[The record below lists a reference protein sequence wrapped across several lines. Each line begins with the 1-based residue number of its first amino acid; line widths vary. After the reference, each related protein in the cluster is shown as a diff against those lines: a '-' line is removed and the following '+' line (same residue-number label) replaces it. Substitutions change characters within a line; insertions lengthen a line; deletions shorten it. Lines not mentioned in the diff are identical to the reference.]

1 MRAVKTAALGL
12 VVVLASATLAP
23 AQSLRDSTGPA
34 EFPPA
39 SFKGSQYVDSNGCV
53 FVRAGVGDSVTWVP
67 RVSRDRRM
75 VCGAKPTFAAATSD
89 PLPVIKDPPAS
100 ATSTAAAAPTPKPA
114 PTPAPAPKAATAA
127 VATAPAK
134 VAPKPAPKSAVT
146 TTRKASEEC
155 PGASVVSRKY
165 IGDGSRYEVRC
176 GPQKDHPGS
185 YGVGPRV
192 APDSPVS
199 PQSRVIRPATPQLPK
214 GYKPA
219 WEDDR
224 LNPYRARR
232 TAEGEAQMRLVWT
245 DTVPRRLVE
254 VEVGQDRELKQAQIR
269 YRKANPQYA
278 RAKAPKPAA
287 VSKSSAAAQPAKA
300 RWVQVGAYRDPGN
313 AKASA
318 KRLQQLGLP
327 VRYGKYRKN
336 GSDIKLVLAGPFT
349 SQQELSRAM
358 QKARAAGFKDAVYR
372 K

>member
-1 MRAVKTAALGL
+1 M
-12 VVVLASATLAP
+12 
-23 AQSLRDSTGPA
+23 
-34 EFPPA
+34 
-39 SFKGSQYVDSNGCV
+39 
-53 FVRAGVGDSVTWVP
+53 FVRAGVGDAVTWVP

-75 VCGAKPTFAAATSD
+75 VCGAKPTFAATQTA

-100 ATSTAAAAPTPKPA
+100 TTSTATAAPTPKPA
-114 PTPAPAPKAATAA
+114 PTPAPKPAAPA

-134 VAPKPAPKSAVT
+134 VAPQPAPKSATT

-155 PGASVVSRKY
+155 PGASVLSRQY

-192 APDSPVS
+192 APASPVS
-199 PQSRVIRPATPQLPK
+199 PQSRVIRPAAPQLPE

-224 LNPYRARR
+224 LNPYRSRR
-232 TAEGEAQMRLVWT
+232 TAQGEAQMRLVWT

-254 VEVGQDRELKQAQIR
+254 VEAGQDLELKQAQIKF
-269 YRKANPQYA
+269 RKENPQFA
-278 RAKAPKPAA
+278 RAKAPKPSA
-287 VSKSSAAAQPAKA
+287 VAKSSPAAQPAKA

-327 VRYGKYRKN
+327 VRYGKYNSK
-336 GSDIKLVLAGPFT
+336 GSEIKLVLAGPFS